1 MNLYEA
7 IYVRKSVR
15 HYQTEELSQKAI
27 EEFKKFIADLE
38 PLFPEIKIKIEI
50 LNNIS
55 KKERLKGLFV
65 PNAPYYL
72 AFYSEE
78 KEKHDLNAG
87 YILEQIS
94 LYLTSKGIGSCFL
107 GMTKAPKNIKEED
120 LHFVIGMAFGIPKG
134 ESIRHDYEANRL
146 TMDELCVFKEKPKTW
161 VNEILE
167 AARLSPSSLNS
178 QPWRFVV
185 YENRIHVFS
194 KKPPST
200 GKSWGKFNEFNFGV
214 MLANISIAAE
224 EIWVDL
230 DFIKLN
236 NITHKTIPNNQYMI
250 SILIKQ

>member
-1 MNLYEA
+1 MNLYES

-15 HYQTEELSQKAI
+15 HYKTEELSQKTI
-27 EEFKKFIADLE
+27 EELKNFIDHLE

-50 LNNIS
+50 LDNIS

-107 GMTKAPKNIKEED
+107 GMTKTPKNIEEE
-120 LHFVIGMAFGIPKG
+120 LHFVIGMAFGMPKG
-134 ESIRHDYEANRL
+134 EVIRHDYEANRL
-146 TMDELCVFKEKPKTW
+146 TMDELCVFKEKPKAW

-167 AARLSPSSLNS
+167 AARLAPSSLNS

-200 GKSWGKFNEFNFGV
+200 GKSRGKFNEFNFGV

-230 DFIKLN
+230 DLIKLN